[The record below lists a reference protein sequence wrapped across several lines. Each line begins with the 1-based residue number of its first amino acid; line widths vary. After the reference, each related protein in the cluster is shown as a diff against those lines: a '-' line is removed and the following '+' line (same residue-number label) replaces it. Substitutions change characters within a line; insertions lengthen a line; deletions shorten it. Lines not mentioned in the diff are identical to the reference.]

1 VNDKKF
7 IKINASDDVIIALEF
22 LNSGAILS
30 VDGKA
35 LILLDDIPFGHKI
48 ALKGIKAEQNVVKYG
63 QIIGAAKCDIKS
75 GQHIH
80 THNLKTNLSSIE
92 DYSYSPVHY
101 CRQDPQS
108 PYGRHCGLDPQP
120 PYGRH
125 CGLDPQSPSMQID
138 GESNPAM
145 TAKDSA
151 KFLGFKRKD
160 GSVGIRNEVW
170 IIPTV
175 GCVNNTSKILSQE
188 ANREFASYIKEG
200 KIDGFFAYTHSM
212 GCSQIGDDMKLTQKI
227 LAGLIKNPNAGA
239 VLVLGLGCENNNVKN
254 FLPALDSFDNDRI
267 KFLTTQEIDDE
278 YKDGLDILKSLA
290 DFAAEFKREEIPA
303 SELVIGFKCG
313 GSDAFSGITANP
325 LCGKINDT
333 AISLGARTILTETP
347 EMFGAERLL
356 MNRAKDKSV
365 FDDIVNLINNFKN
378 YFLRYKQEVYE
389 NPSPGNKEGGITTLE
404 EKSLGCIQKGGTT
417 QVSGVLNYGERP
429 NESGLYLLNGPGND
443 MVSCTNLTASGA
455 QIILFTT
462 GRGNP
467 FGAPIPTIKIS
478 SNTNLYER
486 KKHWID
492 FNAGEI
498 LNGKTFDSAAQ
509 DLFEYILNTA
519 SGKIKTKNEISN
531 YREIAIFKD
540 GVIL

>member
-1 VNDKKF
+1 MNKLF
-7 IKINASDDVIIALEF
+7 IKINTNDDVIVALDF
-22 LNSGAILS
+22 LKSGAILNA
-30 VDGKA
+30 DGKD
-35 LILLDDIPFGHKI
+35 IVLLDDIPFGHKI
-48 ALKGIKAEQNVVKYG
+48 ALRDIKAGQNVVKFG
-63 QIIGAAKCDIKS
+63 QIIGKAKCDIKI

-80 THNLKTNLSSIE
+80 SHNLKTNLSAIE
-92 DYSYSPVHY
+92 DYSFVQKTIPPFEIP
-101 CRQDPQS
+101 PQFK
-108 PYGRHCGLDPQP
+108 
-120 PYGRH
+120 
-125 CGLDPQSPSMQID
+125 
-138 GESNPAM
+138 
-145 TAKDSA
+145 TAA
-151 KFLGFKRKD
+151 FAGYNRKD
-160 GSVGIRNEVW
+160 GSVGIRNDIW

-175 GCVNNTSKILSQE
+175 GCVNNTAKILAQE

-200 KIDGFFAYTHSM
+200 KIDGFFAYTHTM
-212 GCSQIGDDMKLTQKI
+212 GCSQIGDDMKITQKI

-239 VLVLGLGCENNNVKN
+239 VLVLGLGCENNNIKN
-254 FLPALDSFDNDRI
+254 FLPALGDFDKDRI
-267 KFLTTQEIDDE
+267 KFLTTQEVEDE
-278 YKDGLDILKSLA
+278 YKAGLDILKSLA
-290 DFAAEFKREEIPA
+290 DFASSFKREKISA
-303 SELVIGFKCG
+303 SKLVIGFKCG

-325 LCGKINDT
+325 LCGKINDI
-333 AISLGARTILTETP
+333 AISLGAKTILTETP

-356 MNRAKDKSV
+356 MNRAKNKLV
-365 FDDIVNLINNFKN
+365 FDNIVALINNFKN
-378 YFLRYKQEVYE
+378 YFLRYKQEIYE

-417 QVSGVLNYGERP
+417 QVSGVLNYGESP
-429 NESGLYLLNGPGND
+429 KESGLCLLNGSGND

-467 FGAPIPTIKIS
+467 FGAPVPTVKIS

-498 LNGKTFDSAAQ
+498 LMDYDEINDIERR
-509 DLFEYILNTA
+509 LFEYILNVA
-519 SGKIKTKNEISN
+519 SGKIKTKNEINN